1 METKVLNY
9 RIIIKPTK
17 EGKKTVYLAECPTLD
32 VYDWGDTIDKALK
45 SIKEGIECH
54 IESLIKDSEEIPVD
68 YPEREFVTE
77 TRVNIPTNAS
87 LLIPQ

>member
-9 RIIIKPTK
+9 RIIIKPGK
-17 EGKKTVYLAECPTLD
+17 EDKKTVYLAECPTLG

-45 SIKEGIECH
+45 NIREGIECH
-54 IESLIKDSEEIPVD
+54 IESLVKDGEEIAVD

-77 TRVNIPTNAS
+77 TKVTIPVNPS
-87 LLIPQ
+87 LISLQ